1 MIKKLLLYL
10 WQLPQTFI
18 GIIIKWVLR
27 PDCLSKFS
35 HSKHPLCK
43 PIIYE
48 SKKIPSSFSLGT
60 MIFIKYPVFSNT
72 ILHEYG
78 HSIQSQYLG
87 FFYIPVIA
95 IPSLLHNIAH
105 RICRNIGISWDYYSF
120 YTEKWANN
128 LV

>member
-18 GIIIKWVLR
+18 GIIIKAVLK
-27 PDCLSKFS
+27 PEYLSKFS

-60 MIFIKYPVFSNT
+60 VIFIKYPAYSNT

-78 HSIQSQYLG
+78 HSLQSQYLG

-95 IPSLLHNIAH
+95 IPSLLHNILHKAL
-105 RICRNIGISWDYYSF
+105 RNYIPWDYYSF